1 MQITSWLLLAVIV
14 FMAAEL
20 VWLKKALYESRD
32 CAAKGLT
39 LLLMVFELAQKI
51 GQEPDEILNKNIE
64 QEETENGM
72 AV

>member
-1 MQITSWLLLAVIV
+1 M
-14 FMAAEL
+14 
-20 VWLKKALYESRD
+20 WLKKAFYESRD
-32 CAAKGLT
+32 CATKGLM
-39 LLLMVFELAQKI
+39 LLLMVFELAEKI